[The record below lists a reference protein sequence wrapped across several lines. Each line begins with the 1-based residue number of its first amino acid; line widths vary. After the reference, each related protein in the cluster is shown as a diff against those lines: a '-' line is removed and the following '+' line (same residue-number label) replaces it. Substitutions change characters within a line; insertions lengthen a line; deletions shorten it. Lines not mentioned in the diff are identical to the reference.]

1 MPKEI
6 DELTELELVK
16 DLKKALRQEGDIN
29 IDRLE
34 FIYEGDELVI
44 SGAVNS
50 EEDLDNLKQILAD
63 YFGEN
68 EGYHIEANVVDPDDV
83 EYLTKKKAWE
93 EDEYK
98 EDEEEELEEIEE
110 GSEDDYFEDDDE
122 Y

>member
-6 DELTELELVK
+6 DELTELELIK
-16 DLKKALRQEGDIN
+16 DLKKTLRQEGDIN

-50 EEDLDNLKQILAD
+50 EEDLDNLNQILAD

-68 EGYHIEANVVDPDDV
+68 EGYHIEAIVVDPDDV

-93 EDEYK
+93 DDEYK
-98 EDEEEELEEIEE
+98 EDEEEELEEMEE